1 MCNRQQ
7 WDTFKD
13 ITSNLWPWYSWNF
26 MLFQCFYLYLC
37 LFHTNNI
44 SKMILSSHFKNLLP
58 FLYRYH
64 LTFHDWIYIFL
75 FLWPSVLDILF
86 QDLKLCII
94 FWVNNIGIAISHLFS
109 DIINF
114 ISSISTS
121 WLSILSSTTG
131 SAELEWDFHL
141 TSRFS
146 FQSNIVFLWAT

>member
-1 MCNRQQ
+1 
-7 WDTFKD
+7 
-13 ITSNLWPWYSWNF
+13 

-44 SKMILSSHFKNLLP
+44 SKIILSSHFKNLLP
-58 FLYRYH
+58 FLYWYH
-64 LTFHDWIYIFL
+64 STFHDWIYIFL

-114 ISSISTS
+114 ISSISISYHQLLNT
-121 WLSILSSTTG
+121 LHYRICRVRV
-131 SAELEWDFHL
+131 
-141 TSRFS
+141 RFS
-146 FQSNIVFLWAT
+146 FNFQVFISIKYCIPVGHIRKSIFHKQPVISKSR